1 MNSIIVRLQQRARS
15 RRGCLALQSL
25 PSLPACAVCLPCLP
39 AGRGRRRSRGRG
51 RSGRGRARR
60 AMQMSGGDGQL
71 CFPMSLRNSSAA
83 SLNSSLQ
90 TLYFPQNT
98 GSQALGELA
107 VWANSI
113 CSSHFSDFGG
123 SLLSLSPP
131 PVLLSLSVFFL
142 FLFFIN
148 PLCFHLPQMS
158 FPSDLSY

>member
-1 MNSIIVRLQQRARS
+1 MGVERGREGVQWRVRERAFMAPRV
-15 RRGCLALQSL
+15 RRGADAQYHRLASAACLQPKRL
-25 PSLPACAVCLPCLP
+25 PCITKPAFPACLPCLP
-39 AGRGRRRSRGRG
+39 AGRGRRRRRSRGRG

-107 VWANSI
+107 GWLGEL
-113 CSSHFSDFGG
+113 HMQQ
-123 SLLSLSPP
+123 P
-131 PVLLSLSVFFL
+131 L
-142 FLFFIN
+142 F
-148 PLCFHLPQMS
+148 
-158 FPSDLSY
+158 